1 MMSGKKSNTAHSIHD
16 RLLNISRDK
25 GENLVLLLKRFAY
38 EGFLRRLQLSPYSR
52 QFVLKGAFLLMQ
64 WTKEY
69 YRSTKDVDMLV
80 YENNQEE
87 RIREMIADICAIPFE
102 QDGLNFVTSDMTIG
116 EIREDEEY
124 QGLQAKFKAYIGN
137 IRIPLQIDMGFGDAV
152 TPSAV
157 EIEFSSLLGLPAPRI
172 LSYPVESVIS
182 EKVEAMV
189 SRGLPNSRMK
199 DFYDVY
205 ALIKTC
211 DIDISTLHDAITAT
225 FDRRKTTIPTGIP
238 VALTDEFATD
248 ELKKIQW
255 RSFIKKNELSHAPE
269 ELGMVVEEIRKLV
282 LPIFSE
288 INQQT
293 PGKLE
298 IN

>member
-1 MMSGKKSNTAHSIHD
+1 MTREKSNIAHSIHD
-16 RLLNISRDK
+16 RLLKINQETKGDFDK
-25 GENLVLLLKRFAY
+25 LLKRFAY
-38 EGFLRRLQLSPYSR
+38 EGFLRRLHISPYSH

-80 YENNQEE
+80 YEDNQEK

-102 QDGLNFVTSDMTIG
+102 QDGLNFVTSDMTLG

-124 QGLQAKFKAYIGN
+124 RGLQAKFKAHIGN

-157 EIEFSSLLGLPAPRI
+157 EIEFSSLLNLPAPRI

-189 SRGLPNSRMK
+189 SRGMPNSRMK
-199 DFYDVY
+199 DFYDVF

-211 DIDISTLHDAITAT
+211 DIDINTLHDAITAT
-225 FDRRKTTIPTGIP
+225 FDRRKTKIPREIP

-248 ELKKIQW
+248 ELKQIQW
-255 RSFIKKNELSHAPE
+255 RSFIKKNELSHAPQD
-269 ELGMVVEEIRKLV
+269 LGMVLAEIRKLV
-282 LPIFSE
+282 LPIFAE
-288 INQQT
+288 INQ
-293 PGKLE
+293 
-298 IN
+298 